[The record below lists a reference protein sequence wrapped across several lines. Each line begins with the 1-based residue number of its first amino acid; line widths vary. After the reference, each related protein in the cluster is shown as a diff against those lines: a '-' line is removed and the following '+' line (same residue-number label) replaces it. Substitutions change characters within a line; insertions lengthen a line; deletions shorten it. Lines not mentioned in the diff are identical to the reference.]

1 MLVLKIYVFIHT
13 TIAVSKISPYFS
25 SKALAD
31 RCQSWRSKS
40 SSDEEM
46 TKAYLANTQT
56 VDLRHPVKLVETIDK
71 SSYSCSCTGLTMSDF
86 CNTCSQINKSTDCQS
101 IDTLS
106 NPVVNTNFARD
117 IDNQPSQESDIDN
130 QPSQESDIDNQPS
143 QESNHPPEVI
153 HSTVIMN
160 PSHIPNLTA
169 EAFGNNKSKKNYR
182 SVYGRKKEECA
193 GGSHEEFMMTSL
205 DDRKPEVFPKN
216 VC

>member
-1 MLVLKIYVFIHT
+1 MYVFIYS
-13 TIAVSKISPYFS
+13 TIALCKISPYFS
-25 SKALAD
+25 SKALAE

-56 VDLRHPVKLVETIDK
+56 VDLRHPVKMVETIHSQ

-86 CNTCSQINKSTDCQS
+86 CNTSSQINKSTDCQS

-106 NPVVNTNFARD
+106 NPVVNANFARD
-117 IDNQPSQESDIDN
+117 IDNQPSE
-130 QPSQESDIDNQPS
+130 
-143 QESNHPPEVI
+143 ESNLSPEVI

-169 EAFGNNKSKKNYR
+169 EALGNNKSKKNYR

-193 GGSHEEFMMTSL
+193 GGSHEEFMMINTSL

>member
-1 MLVLKIYVFIHT
+1 MYVFIYS
-13 TIAVSKISPYFS
+13 TIALCKISPYFS
-25 SKALAD
+25 SKALAE

-46 TKAYLANTQT
+46 TKVYLANTQT
-56 VDLRHPVKLVETIDK
+56 VDLRHPVKMVETIHSQ

-86 CNTCSQINKSTDCQS
+86 CNTSSQINKSTDCQS

-106 NPVVNTNFARD
+106 NPVVNANFARD
-117 IDNQPSQESDIDN
+117 IDNQPSE
-130 QPSQESDIDNQPS
+130 
-143 QESNHPPEVI
+143 ESNLSPEVI

-169 EAFGNNKSKKNYR
+169 EALGNNKSKKNYR

-193 GGSHEEFMMTSL
+193 GGSHEEFMMINTSL

>member
-1 MLVLKIYVFIHT
+1 MYVFIYS
-13 TIAVSKISPYFS
+13 TIALCKISPYFS
-25 SKALAD
+25 SKALAE

-46 TKAYLANTQT
+46 TKVYLANTQT
-56 VDLRHPVKLVETIDK
+56 VDLRHPVKMVETIHSQ
-71 SSYSCSCTGLTMSDF
+71 SSHSCSCTGLTMSDF
-86 CNTCSQINKSTDCQS
+86 CNTSSQINKSTDCQS

-106 NPVVNTNFARD
+106 NPVVNANFARD
-117 IDNQPSQESDIDN
+117 IDNQPSE
-130 QPSQESDIDNQPS
+130 
-143 QESNHPPEVI
+143 ESNLSPEVI

-160 PSHIPNLTA
+160 PSHIPILTA
-169 EAFGNNKSKKNYR
+169 EALGNNKSKKNYR

-193 GGSHEEFMMTSL
+193 GGSHEEFMMINTSL

>member
-1 MLVLKIYVFIHT
+1 MYVFIYS
-13 TIAVSKISPYFS
+13 TIALCKISPYFS
-25 SKALAD
+25 SKALAE

-46 TKAYLANTQT
+46 TKVYLANTQT
-56 VDLRHPVKLVETIDK
+56 VDLRHPVKMVETIQ

-86 CNTCSQINKSTDCQS
+86 CNTSSQINKSTDCQS

-106 NPVVNTNFARD
+106 NPVVNANFARD
-117 IDNQPSQESDIDN
+117 IDNQPSE
-130 QPSQESDIDNQPS
+130 
-143 QESNHPPEVI
+143 ESNLSPEVI

-169 EAFGNNKSKKNYR
+169 EALGNNKSKKNYR

-193 GGSHEEFMMTSL
+193 GGSHEEFMMINTSL
-205 DDRKPEVFPKN
+205 DDRKPEVFPKY

>member
-1 MLVLKIYVFIHT
+1 MKLIFLLKINLLLLKIYIFIYT
-13 TIAVSKISPYFS
+13 TIAVCKISPYFS
-25 SKALAD
+25 SKALAQ

-46 TKAYLANTQT
+46 TKTYLANTQT
-56 VDLRHPVKLVETIDK
+56 VDLRHPVKIVETIDSQRLPE

-86 CNTCSQINKSTDCQS
+86 CNTSSQINKSTDCQS

-106 NPVVNTNFARD
+106 NPFVNTNFAR
-117 IDNQPSQESDIDN
+117 
-130 QPSQESDIDNQPS
+130 DIDNQPS

-205 DDRKPEVFPKN
+205 DDCKPEVFPKN

>member
-1 MLVLKIYVFIHT
+1 MYVFIYS
-13 TIAVSKISPYFS
+13 TIALCKISPYFS
-25 SKALAD
+25 SKALAE

-46 TKAYLANTQT
+46 TKVYLANTQT
-56 VDLRHPVKLVETIDK
+56 VDLRHPVKMVETIHSQ

-86 CNTCSQINKSTDCQS
+86 CNTSSQINKSTDCQS

-106 NPVVNTNFARD
+106 NPVVNANFARD
-117 IDNQPSQESDIDN
+117 IDNQPSE
-130 QPSQESDIDNQPS
+130 
-143 QESNHPPEVI
+143 ESNLSPEVI

-169 EAFGNNKSKKNYR
+169 EALGNNKSKKNYR

-193 GGSHEEFMMTSL
+193 GGSHEEFMMINTSL
-205 DDRKPEVFPKN
+205 DDRKPEVFPKY

>member
-1 MLVLKIYVFIHT
+1 MLVLKIYVFIYT
-13 TIAVSKISPYFS
+13 TIAVCKINPYFS
-25 SKALAD
+25 SKALAQ

-46 TKAYLANTQT
+46 TKTYLANTQT
-56 VDLRHPVKLVETIDK
+56 VDLRHPVKIVETIDSQRLPE

-86 CNTCSQINKSTDCQS
+86 CNTSSQINKSTDCQS

-106 NPVVNTNFARD
+106 YPVVNTNFARD
-117 IDNQPSQESDIDN
+117 IN
-130 QPSQESDIDNQPS
+130 NQPS
-143 QESNHPPEVI
+143 QESNLSPEVI
-153 HSTVIMN
+153 HSTVIIN

-205 DDRKPEVFPKN
+205 DDCKPEVFPKN

>member
-1 MLVLKIYVFIHT
+1 MCKIN
-13 TIAVSKISPYFS
+13 PYFS
-25 SKALAD
+25 SKALAQ

-46 TKAYLANTQT
+46 TKTYLANTQT
-56 VDLRHPVKLVETIDK
+56 VDLRHPVKIVETIDSQRLPE

-117 IDNQPSQESDIDN
+117 IDNQPSQESN
-130 QPSQESDIDNQPS
+130 LS
-143 QESNHPPEVI
+143 PEVI